1 MDPEEKML
9 LQRTLKLSEENN
21 RILKKMQTAYRWA
34 IIWGFIKMAIIIVPL
49 VAGYLYFQPLLGQV
63 VERYGALGAIFS
75 L

>member
-1 MDPEEKML
+1 MDPEEKL
-9 LQRTLKLSEENN
+9 LLHRTLKLSEENN

-49 VAGYLYFQPLLGQV
+49 IAGYLYFQPMLGQV
-63 VERYGALGAIFS
+63 TESYDAFKAILS